1 MAAYSEAVILALAAS
16 ADKSLGRETS
26 GLLSISTTEARN
38 LGYEL
43 PIALDLVNSF
53 TPGYSFGMS
62 LKHNLAI
69 ANTPQSIAALHLFS
83 DMNLAAASKHKLGQ
97 GAFVTMILSQETDAL
112 VGRGSVLT
120 LLLNQQAAKTL
131 GHGNTVV
138 WSLLLGA
145 LPQRGL
151 SAVQTVLL
159 GVRAGTRIG
168 KQLLAEFAMGIAG
181 DITPRYQGS
190 PQLTHSITI
199 TQVPQAQ
206 AALHNDCMYVIQLNY
221 QAQAGNECVGWL
233 HRDGATW
240 EYTGISVKGLTVMNN
255 TIIISNVDGIYKLTG
270 SDNVVATL
278 DTGDTDFDTQQHK
291 RIPQVWIDRGDA
303 AQDYIEI
310 INNDTAYRYPLETNL
325 RYRIGRGLE
334 SVYWRM
340 KFIFK
345 RRAAFSKLLVYPLVL
360 ARNLIRGGNDPRE

>member
-1 MAAYSEAVILALAAS
+1 MAAYSEAVLFTLAAS

-26 GLLSISTTEARN
+26 GTLSISTDEARN

-43 PIALDLVNSF
+43 PVALGLVNSF

-62 LKHNLAI
+62 LNHNLACS
-69 ANTPQSIAALHLFS
+69 TTTQSIAALHLMA
-83 DMNLAAASKHKLGQ
+83 DMALSTSSKHKLGQ
-97 GAFVTMILSQETDAL
+97 NVDVTMMLAEEADTL
-112 VGRGSVLT
+112 VGRGALLT
-120 LLLNQQAAKTL
+120 ILLNQQLMKTI
-131 GHGNTVV
+131 GNGTTVV

-145 LPQRGL
+145 IPQRGQ
-151 SAVQTVLL
+151 SAVQTVLMGIKA
-159 GVRAGTRIG
+159 GVNTGRQA
-168 KQLLAEFAMGIAG
+168 LAEFVMGLAA
-181 DITPRYQGS
+181 DITPRYKSS
-190 PQLTHSITI
+190 PHMNHTITI

-206 AALHNDCMYVIQLNY
+206 AALHSDCMYVIQINY
-221 QAQAGNECVGWL
+221 QAQAGNECIGWL

-240 EYTGISVKGLTVMNN
+240 EYTGISVSGLTVMNN
-255 TIIISNVDGIYKLTG
+255 TIIISNASGIHKLTG
-270 SDNVVATL
+270 SDDVVATL
-278 DTGDTDFDTQQHK
+278 DTGDVDFGTQQHK
-291 RIPQVWIDRGDA
+291 RIPQVWIDRGDV
-303 AQDYIEI
+303 AQDYVEI

-360 ARNLIRGGNDPRE
+360 ARNLIRGGNDPRI